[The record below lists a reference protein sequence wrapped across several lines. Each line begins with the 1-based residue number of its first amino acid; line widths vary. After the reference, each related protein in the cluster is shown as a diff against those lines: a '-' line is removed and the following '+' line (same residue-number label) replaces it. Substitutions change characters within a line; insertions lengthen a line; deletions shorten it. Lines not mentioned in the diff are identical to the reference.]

1 MDGYNFSI
9 RAQLAFDQL
18 NDGTDWTWS
27 GLAAAFARQYGI
39 EDLMELQAAIGAI
52 ICEVNE

>member
-1 MDGYNFSI
+1 MDDDEEDYSNFSV

-27 GLAAAFARQYGI
+27 GLAAV
-39 EDLMELQAAIGAI
+39 